1 MEDKIEIYGIHAI
14 LEAIESENNIEK
26 VWMLKGNRGSL
37 FQRLEQSLRQNN
49 IPHSYVPKERLERF
63 KNKNHQG
70 AIASISKI
78 EFIEVEEL
86 IESAFKNNDS
96 PTFILLDGITD
107 ARNVGAI
114 LRSCAATG
122 VNGLIIPQTGSAPIN
137 DATIKTSAGGA
148 FKVPISRV
156 NHLKDAVYLL
166 KSYKTQIIAVS
177 EKSNENLF
185 DLKIEKAAAIIM
197 GSEDKGIQSSLLKI
211 CDSSIKLPM
220 EKGVDSLNVSVAC
233 GIVLYEKI
241 RQQLASK

>member
-1 MEDKIEIYGIHAI
+1 
-14 LEAIESENNIEK
+14 
-26 VWMLKGNRGSL
+26 
-37 FQRLEQSLRQNN
+37 
-49 IPHSYVPKERLERF
+49 VPKERLERF

-70 AIASISKI
+70 AIATISKI

-137 DATIKTSAGGA
+137 DDTIKTSAGGA

>member
-70 AIASISKI
+70 AIASMSKI
-78 EFIEVEEL
+78 KFIEVEEL